1 MIKVLL
7 LFNLFI
13 ACMGS
18 DNTAP
23 QTVLVDVASI
33 QEKVKQMSLQ
43 QEERIWDRIPWKSD
57 LETAKKVST
66 ESGRPIFLF
75 SMHGDLDGRC

>member
-1 MIKVLL
+1 MIKGLL
-7 LFNLFI
+7 LFNLFT
-13 ACMGS
+13 ACMNS

-23 QTVLVDVASI
+23 QTAMIDVDSI
-33 QEKVKQMSLQ
+33 QEKVKHLSLQ

-57 LETAKKVST
+57 LESAKKASS